1 MPVSLG
7 ARVER
12 EGAPLSVAS
21 SSVPCRCRSAGDAY
35 APTAHS
41 ADWGAA
47 TLGSRGADGGGGGCG
62 CHGEGGGGL
71 LVPLL
76 FCRLAAGRPR
86 GAEVQVADSTAALE
100 RWGRRGLRNSAG
112 GAGSV
117 HGSGRALRKP
127 APPCGLG
134 WAGPSSAR
142 FWLDLGMVGP
152 PVGRTKS
159 SLLLACK
166 SKKKRDEATLA
177 RVPPRG
183 ARRAARGGRA
193 KALEKA

>member
-1 MPVSLG
+1 M
-7 ARVER
+7 
-12 EGAPLSVAS
+12 
-21 SSVPCRCRSAGDAY
+21 
-35 APTAHS
+35 
-41 ADWGAA
+41 
-47 TLGSRGADGGGGGCG
+47 
-62 CHGEGGGGL
+62 
-71 LVPLL
+71 
-76 FCRLAAGRPR
+76 
-86 GAEVQVADSTAALE
+86 
-100 RWGRRGLRNSAG
+100 
-112 GAGSV
+112 

-152 PVGRTKS
+152 LSGEVGTKS

>member
-127 APPCGLG
+127 APPCGFG
-134 WAGPSSAR
+134 WVGPSSDR
-142 FWLDLGMVGP
+142 FWLDFGMTRSGRMSEHKRKQLL
-152 PVGRTKS
+152 GRTKEFKQNN
-159 SLLLACK
+159 SLSQQTGSTQVRTGAC
-166 SKKKRDEATLA
+166 
-177 RVPPRG
+177 
-183 ARRAARGGRA
+183 
-193 KALEKA
+193 